1 MLSPLTLPQKS
12 VPCRRFEDFTF
23 LIYGERKIGKTTLF
37 SQFADPFFFMFEPG
51 GRALSIKQAFM
62 KDWET
67 ALQYLALLEKS
78 KGYCKTVIMDTGYMA
93 YERCFEYCLR
103 KMGIIDP
110 KDKSF
115 GSAWKLIDKE
125 FRNFHLRLYS
135 LGLCLGVTAHSE
147 IKEVQTREGVKYDK
161 LVTQLSAQANRYY
174 CGTMDVV
181 GYYQYDTD
189 GKRVLTIRG
198 DTFVDAGS
206 RIKGHFLY
214 KGTQEPIINIPMG
227 SSEEEG
233 YANLVKA
240 FNNDWAKNPVKLA
253 KVARVH

>member
-1 MLSPLTLPQKS
+1 METLTLPQKS
-12 VPCRRFEDFTF
+12 SPSRRFEDYTY

-37 SQFADPFFFMFEPG
+37 SEFADPFFFMFEPG
-51 GRALSIKQAFM
+51 GRSLSIKQAFM
-62 KDWET
+62 KNWDT
-67 ALQYLALLEKS
+67 ALGYLALLEKN
-78 KGYCKTVIMDTGYMA
+78 KNYCKTVIIDTGYMA

-110 KDKSF
+110 KDKAF

-125 FRNFHLRLYS
+125 FRDFHLRLFS
-135 LGLCLGVTAHSE
+135 LGCCIGVTAHSE

-181 GYYQYDTD
+181 GYYQYDQS
-189 GKRVLTIRG
+189 GGRVLTIRG

-206 RIKGHFLY
+206 RIKGHFYY
-214 KGTQEPIINIPMG
+214 KGTQEPIINIIMG
-227 SSEEEG
+227 KTEKEA
-233 YANLVKA
+233 YTNLVKG
-240 FNNDWAKNPVKLA
+240 FNNEIEKTNVTKTAKLTRK
-253 KVARVH
+253 